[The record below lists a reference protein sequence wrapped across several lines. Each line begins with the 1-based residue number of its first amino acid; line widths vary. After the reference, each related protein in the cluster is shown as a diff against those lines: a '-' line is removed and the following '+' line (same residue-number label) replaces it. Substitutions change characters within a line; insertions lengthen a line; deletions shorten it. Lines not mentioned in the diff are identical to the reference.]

1 MTVCD
6 DEQMRRVVA
15 ALSLAC
21 LTCGFVLLAGQ
32 VAHAQSCPPNAT
44 CGDLSPT
51 IDLVQISGIIDPPTA
66 AYLKG
71 RIETAQSDG
80 SEALILQ
87 LDTDGG
93 LDTSMREI
101 VAAELDSQVPVIAWI
116 APRDA
121 RAASAGT
128 FIAYAANLLY
138 MADSTELGPATPV
151 DLRVADG
158 SQATTDAANFLTSI
172 AEKRGRDATFAQQAV
187 TQAESIS
194 ASDAAQGVSDGIAT
208 SLRDLLQAIDGKS
221 VAVADGSSPTIE
233 SWDGSAGAP
242 SATIRFGQMNPWQ
255 RLLHAVTSPEIAFF
269 LILIGAFGLIFEIY
283 NPGIGLAG
291 VLGAGALGLSFYA
304 LNILPTDWVGVLIV
318 VAGVVFFL
326 TDMHLGGLGGW
337 TLAGVVALVAGGL
350 LMFSGAPPPL
360 SLSPI
365 AIGLA
370 VVLTFVFFISVMTAA
385 LRVRLRRPITGEEGI
400 IGEIGEAKT
409 DIAPEGT
416 VLTKGT
422 LWRARTMETG
432 IAAGSKVQ
440 VKAAEGLV
448 LLVEPLHDSH
458 E

>member
-1 MTVCD
+1 LATVCD
-6 DEQMRRVVA
+6 DERMRRVIAVA
-15 ALSLAC
+15 SLAFMAW
-21 LTCGFVLLAGQ
+21 GFVLLMAQ
-32 VAHAQSCPPNAT
+32 AVVANPQAV
-44 CGDLSPT
+44 PT
-51 IDLVQISGIIDPPTA
+51 IDLVQISGLIDPPTA
-66 AYLKG
+66 GYLKG
-71 RIETAQSDG
+71 RIETAQTDG

-87 LDTDGG
+87 LDTAGG

-101 VAAELDSQVPVIAWI
+101 VAGETASQVPVVAWV
-116 APRDA
+116 APRGA

-128 FIAYAANLLY
+128 FIAYGANLLY
-138 MADSTELGPATPV
+138 MAASTELGPATPV

-158 SQATTDAANFLTSI
+158 SQATTDAANFLRSL
-172 AEKRGRDATFAQQAV
+172 AAKRGRDATFAQQAV
-187 TQAESIS
+187 IGAESIS
-194 ASDAAQGVSDGIAT
+194 ASDAAQGVIDGTAT

-221 VAVADGSSPTIE
+221 IVVADGSSQTIE
-233 SWDGSAGAP
+233 SWDESLGQP
-242 SATIRFGQMNPWQ
+242 TATIRFGQMNPWQ

-269 LILIGAFGLIFEIY
+269 LLLVGAFGLIFEIY

-304 LNILPTDWVGVLIV
+304 LNTLPTDWIGVLV
-318 VAGVVFFL
+318 VVCGVAFFL
-326 TDMHLGGLGGW
+326 IDMHLGGLGGW
-337 TLAGVVALVAGGL
+337 TLAGVVGLVAGGL
-350 LMFSGAPPPL
+350 LMFSGAPAPL
-360 SLSPI
+360 TLSPV
-365 AIGLA
+365 AIGVA
-370 VVLTFVFFISVMTAA
+370 VVVTFVFFISVMTAA
-385 LRVRLRRPITGEEGI
+385 LRVRLRRPVTGEEGI